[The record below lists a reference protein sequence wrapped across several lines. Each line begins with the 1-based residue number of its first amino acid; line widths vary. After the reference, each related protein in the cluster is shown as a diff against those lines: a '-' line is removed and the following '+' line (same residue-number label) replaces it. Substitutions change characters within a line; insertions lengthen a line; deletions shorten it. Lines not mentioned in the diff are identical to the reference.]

1 MGMSIIHNMLA
12 MNADRMLNLTGRYK
26 AKSTEKL
33 SSGYRI
39 NRAADDAAGL
49 AISEK
54 MRRQIRGLSQGVQNA
69 QEGIGLCQVADGALN
84 EVHDMLHR
92 ITELSVKAANGT
104 NTESD
109 REAIQ
114 QEVAQL
120 LTEIDRISDTTTYN
134 EQPIFQGTDIFMY
147 DEDGNLMLESDIP
160 FADFTIADLDL
171 GQSPFSAH
179 APADRLRLQ
188 AVVNNEDSLA
198 NGRKY
203 NLVFGDG
210 STSSSSIRLHY
221 TYDGQDF
228 VTEVPF
234 SDLSPENY
242 NAGTGTDGRP
252 FWTRDF
258 VYQNDD
264 GVGIKITQK
273 IMADDSGS
281 TEKKYSVSYAFENT
295 GTVDCSMDFMFH
307 VDTAYN
313 NDDRCEGYYTNGQRI
328 ERSCIYSSPGS
339 DFVAGQ
345 TNSNL
350 IDGIPDSF
358 SIVDVDSALSFSEKV
373 AFTKGKPDS
382 LSIGYYHDICNWD
395 YYDSLDD
402 HLGRNMVRNDL
413 GFSMMWKFDMT
424 AGNTQEVEFDY
435 GIAATKQ
442 DANLLGVPLQMSKAP
457 LVDHEGIHSIWIHSG
472 AEAGVGQWI
481 ELAEMNTEVLGI
493 KYLDVSTVSGA
504 ETAMTAVKSALNSVS
519 KLRSNVGAQ
528 QNRLEH
534 TVDNENNIVENT
546 TAAESRLRDAD
557 IAEEMVGFS
566 NANILEQAGASMVAQ
581 ANQQPNYILQL
592 LR

>member
-242 NAGTGTDGRP
+242 NAETGTDGRP

-313 NDDRCEGYYTNGQRI
+313 NDDRCEGYYTNGHRI
-328 ERSCIYSSPGS
+328 DRSCIYSSPGS